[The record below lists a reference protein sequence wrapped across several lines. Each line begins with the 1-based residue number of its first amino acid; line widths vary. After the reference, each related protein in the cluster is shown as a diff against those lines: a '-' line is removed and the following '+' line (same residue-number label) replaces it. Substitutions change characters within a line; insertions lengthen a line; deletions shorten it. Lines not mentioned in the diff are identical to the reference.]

1 MRLFQFSNRKQGDV
15 EKKYTMYEAKM
26 DLLAMLGGPI
36 AGRIQKLDNSG
47 FVVDWAITSNL
58 VDRLLVHSPHPL
70 GLEGDP
76 PVRQSQRQFF
86 GLPAHNAASVAGPR
100 PPVDLRSL

>member
-76 PVRQSQRQFF
+76 PVRQKASDSSGFRPTTLLLSQDPGR
-86 GLPAHNAASVAGPR
+86 R
-100 PPVDLRSL
+100 